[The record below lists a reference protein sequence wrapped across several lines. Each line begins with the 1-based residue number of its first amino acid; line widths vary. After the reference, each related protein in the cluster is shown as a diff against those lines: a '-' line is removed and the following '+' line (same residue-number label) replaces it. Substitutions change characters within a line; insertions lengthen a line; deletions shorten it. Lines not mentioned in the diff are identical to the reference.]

1 MSSGK
6 KKCKVCKSWHEQGAC
21 AKDVDDVYNNTKFEA
36 VKIAARKQA
45 EGRIFLDISEQA
57 MEDHADTLARL
68 ADRKTVS
75 HVEAWAEVKYPKKG
89 ATKRLRELRERQ
101 RAETLAK
108 AELAAKSL
116 SEGTKHDA
124 GKPDLTLLPQEAL
137 HSIARAFEYGARK
150 YTRGNYKKG
159 MAYSRVLAAAFRHGF
174 AYASGEKLDS
184 ESGLSH
190 LAHMGAC
197 VCMLLFYEVS
207 GRGTNDLEDQ
217 T

>member
-21 AKDVDDVYNNTKFEA
+21 AVARVLVKNTIIPDGVYEIPGRDFAALAAEA
-36 VKIAARKQA
+36 I
-45 EGRIFLDISEQA
+45 
-57 MEDHADTLARL
+57 EDHADLLSRL
-68 ADRKTVS
+68 KDRKTIS
-75 HVEAWAEVKYPKKG
+75 HAEAWAEKEG
-89 ATKRLRELRERQ
+89 
-101 RAETLAK
+101 
-108 AELAAKSL
+108 
-116 SEGTKHDA
+116 GTKHDA

-137 HSIARAFEYGARK
+137 HSIARAFEYGAKK

-174 AYASGEKLDS
+174 AYASGEQRDP

-207 GRGTNDLEDQ
+207 GKGTNDLTGDQ